1 MSKTLRHLLFSV
13 FLKSMSSRE
22 TIDLQNKPHYLHM
35 YGSHLV
41 DFDTCDTNSFDFLN
55 YVDEYGDAPDDEC
68 HVSQLEVE
76 GGPTIIDQVK
86 NFCPLS
92 ETIII
97 NHYHRP
103 SLTRSSLVVQVQPP
117 T

>member
-86 NFCPLS
+86 HFS
-92 ETIII
+92 
-97 NHYHRP
+97 HYN
-103 SLTRSSLVVQVQPP
+103 
-117 T
+117 